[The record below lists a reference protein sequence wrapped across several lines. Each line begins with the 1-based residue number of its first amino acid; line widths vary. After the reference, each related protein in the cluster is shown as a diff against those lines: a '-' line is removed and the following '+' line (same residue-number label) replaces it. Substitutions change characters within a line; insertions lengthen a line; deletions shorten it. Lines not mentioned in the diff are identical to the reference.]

1 VVKAGENRASHYTRL
16 FPWTTDKGRRHVGEI
31 EIGLGKAGRR
41 GYGLDELTIVPS
53 RRTRDAELVDLSW
66 ELQGYRFELPVLAA
80 PCDSVVSPANAVGFD
95 DLGGLAVL
103 DLEGL
108 WTRYADPES
117 VLEEIAGLADDT
129 ASARLRQLYQQP
141 VDPDLVVERIREVRA
156 SGAVAAGSVTPQRIE
171 ALLPRLVEAELDML
185 VIRSTVLSA
194 EHVTKTS
201 EDGGQPLNLKTFI
214 RQLDV
219 PVLVGSCTSY
229 QAALHLMRTGA
240 AAVLVGVGTTVDATT
255 ADTFGVGVPLA
266 TAIAD
271 ARAARMRHL
280 DETGVYV
287 HLIADGGMHTGGD
300 VARAIAC
307 GADAVMLGA
316 PLAGATD
323 APGRGR
329 HWAPVAARADVPHST
344 CVRIP
349 QRGTQ
354 REVLVGPS
362 DSSDGR
368 LDLMGSLRAAMAL
381 SGYESLKEFQKA
393 ELIVSPPEGRGRS

>member
-1 VVKAGENRASHYTRL
+1 MA
-16 FPWTTDKGRRHVGEI
+16 EI
-31 EIGLGKAGRR
+31 EIGLGKTGRR

-66 ELQGYRFELPVLAA
+66 ELQGFRFDLPVLAA
-80 PCDSVVSPANAVGFD
+80 PCDSVVSPASASAID
-95 DLGGLAVL
+95 ELGGLAVL

-108 WTRYADPES
+108 WTRYADPEP
-117 VLEEIAGLADDT
+117 VLTEIAELPSET
-129 ASARLRQLYQQP
+129 AAARLQELYKQP
-141 VDPDLVVERIREVRA
+141 VDPDLVVQRVRSIRT
-156 SGAVAAGSVTPQRIE
+156 SGAVAAGAVTPHRIE
-171 ALLPRLVEAELDML
+171 ELLPRLVEAELDLL
-185 VIRSTVLSA
+185 VLRSTVLSA
-194 EHVTKTS
+194 EHVTRSS
-201 EDGGQPLNLKTFI
+201 EPLNLKTFI
-214 RQLDV
+214 RQLDI
-219 PVLVGSCTSY
+219 PVLAGSCTSY

-240 AAVLVGVGTTVDATT
+240 AGVLVGVGTAVGATT

-287 HLIADGGMHTGGD
+287 HIIADGGMHTGGD
-300 VARAIAC
+300 VARALAC

-316 PLAGATD
+316 PLAAATD
-323 APGRGR
+323 APGHGA
-329 HWAPVAARADVPHST
+329 HWAPVAARADVPHSA

-393 ELIVSPPEGRGRS
+393 ELIVSPPEGRGWS

>member
-1 VVKAGENRASHYTRL
+1 
-16 FPWTTDKGRRHVGEI
+16 VGEI
-31 EIGLGKAGRR
+31 EIGLGKTGRR

-66 ELQGYRFELPVLAA
+66 ELQGFRFELPVLAA
-80 PCDSVVSPANAVGFD
+80 PCDSVVSPTSAATID
-95 DLGGLAVL
+95 ELGGVAVL

-108 WTRYADPES
+108 WTRYADPET
-117 VLEEIAGLADDT
+117 VLAEIAELSDET
-129 ASARLRQLYQQP
+129 ASARLQELYKQP
-141 VDPDLVVERIREVRA
+141 VDPDLVVERIRAVRA

-171 ALLPRLVEAELDML
+171 ALLPRLVEAELDLL

-201 EDGGQPLNLKTFI
+201 ADAGEPLNLKTFI

-240 AAVLVGVGTTVDATT
+240 AGILVGVGTAIDATT

-287 HLIADGGMHTGGD
+287 HVIADGGMHTGGD
-300 VARAIAC
+300 LARALAC
-307 GADAVMLGA
+307 GADAVMLGS

-329 HWAPVAARADVPHST
+329 HWAPVAARAEVPHSA
-344 CVRIP
+344 CVRVP

-362 DSSDGR
+362 DSSDGH
-368 LDLMGSLRAAMAL
+368 LDLMGALRSAMAL

-393 ELIVSPPEGRGRS
+393 ELMVSPPPRGSQS

>member
-1 VVKAGENRASHYTRL
+1 M
-16 FPWTTDKGRRHVGEI
+16 GEI
-31 EIGLGKAGRR
+31 EIGLGKTGRR

-80 PCDSVVSPANAVGFD
+80 PCDSVVSPTSAVAFD
-95 DLGGLAVL
+95 DLGALAVL

-108 WTRYADPES
+108 WTRYADPEP
-117 VLEEIAGLADDT
+117 VLEEIAELPDDT
-129 ASARLRQLYQQP
+129 ASARLRELYQQP
-141 VDPDLVVERIREVRA
+141 VDPDLVIERIRAVRA

-171 ALLPRLVEAELDML
+171 GLLPRLVEAELDLL

-201 EDGGQPLNLKTFI
+201 ADGGEPLNLKTFI

-240 AAVLVGVGTTVDATT
+240 AGVLVGVGTAIDATT

-287 HLIADGGMHTGGD
+287 HVIADGGMHTGGD
-300 VARAIAC
+300 LARALAC
-307 GADAVMLGA
+307 GADAVMLGS

-329 HWAPVAARADVPHST
+329 HWAPVAARADVPHSA
-344 CVRIP
+344 CVRVP

-362 DSSDGR
+362 DSSDGH
-368 LDLMGSLRAAMAL
+368 LDLVGSLRSAMAL

-393 ELIVSPPEGRGRS
+393 ELMVSPGEGRSRS

>member
-1 VVKAGENRASHYTRL
+1 M
-16 FPWTTDKGRRHVGEI
+16 GEI
-31 EIGLGKAGRR
+31 EIGLGKAARR

-66 ELQGYRFELPVLAA
+66 ELQGFRFELPVLAA
-80 PCDSVVSPANAVGFD
+80 PCDSVVSPGNAATIDGMGAV
-95 DLGGLAVL
+95 AVL

-108 WTRYADPES
+108 WTRYDDPS
-117 VLEEIAGLADDT
+117 PVLAEIAELDDDV
-129 ASARLRQLYQQP
+129 ASARLQELYKQP
-141 VDPDLVVERIREVRA
+141 VDEDLIVQRVRSIRE
-156 SGAVAAGSVTPQRIE
+156 SGAVAAGAVTPHKIE
-171 ALLPRLVEAELDML
+171 QLLPKVLESELDLL

-194 EHVTKTS
+194 EHVTRNET
-201 EDGGQPLNLKTFI
+201 PLNLKTFI
-214 RQLDV
+214 RQLDI

-240 AAVLVGVGTTVDATT
+240 AGILVGVGTSTGATT
-255 ADTFGVGVPLA
+255 VDTFGVGVPLA

-287 HLIADGGMHTGGD
+287 HLIADGGMDTGGD
-300 VARAIAC
+300 VARALAC
-307 GADAVMLGA
+307 GADAVMLGS

-323 APGRGR
+323 APGHGA
-329 HWAPVAARADVPHST
+329 HWAPVGARADVPHSAL
-344 CVRIP
+344 IHLA

-368 LDLMGSLRAAMAL
+368 LDLMGALRSAMAS
-381 SGYESLKEFQKA
+381 SGYETLKDFQKA
-393 ELIVSPPEGRGRS
+393 ELMVVPRTDR

>member
-1 VVKAGENRASHYTRL
+1 MA
-16 FPWTTDKGRRHVGEI
+16 EI
-31 EIGLGKAGRR
+31 EIGLGKTGRR
-41 GYGLDELTIVPS
+41 GYRLDELTIVPS

-66 ELQGYRFELPVLAA
+66 ELQGFRFELPVLAA
-80 PCDSVVSPANAVGFD
+80 PCDSVVSPASAATIDGI
-95 DLGGLAVL
+95 GGLAVL

-108 WTRYADPES
+108 WTRYEDPEP
-117 VLEEIAGLADDT
+117 VLAEIAELSEET
-129 ASARLRQLYQQP
+129 AAARLQELYKEP
-141 VDPDLVVERIREVRA
+141 VDPDLVARRIREVRA
-156 SGAVAAGSVTPQRIE
+156 SGAVAAGAVTPQRIE
-171 ALLPRLVEAELDML
+171 ELLPTLTQAELDLL

-194 EHVTKTS
+194 EHVTKVG
-201 EDGGQPLNLKTFI
+201 DGEPEPLNLKTFI

-240 AAVLVGVGTTVDATT
+240 AGVLVGVGTGTGATT
-255 ADTFGVGVPLA
+255 QQTFGVGVPLA

-280 DETGVYV
+280 DETGVYCQI
-287 HLIADGGMHTGGD
+287 IADGGMHNGGD
-300 VARAIAC
+300 VATALAC

-329 HWAPVAARADVPHST
+329 HWAPVAARADVPHSA
-344 CVRIP
+344 CVTVP

-362 DSSDGR
+362 EVSDGT
-368 LDLMGSLRAAMAL
+368 LDLMGALRAAMAL
-381 SGYESLKEFQKA
+381 SGFEGLKEFQKA
-393 ELIVSPPEGRGRS
+393 ELMLVPTAGGQA

>member
-1 VVKAGENRASHYTRL
+1 M
-16 FPWTTDKGRRHVGEI
+16 GEI

-80 PCDSVVSPANAVGFD
+80 PCDSVVSPTNAASFD
-95 DLGGLAVL
+95 ELGGLAVL

-108 WTRYADPES
+108 WSRYADPAAAFD
-117 VLEEIAGLADDT
+117 EIADLPDET
-129 ASARLRQLYQQP
+129 ASARLRELYQQP
-141 VDPDLVVERIREVRA
+141 VDHDLVVERIRAVRA

-201 EDGGQPLNLKTFI
+201 ADGGEPLNLKTFI

-240 AAVLVGVGTTVDATT
+240 AAVLVGVGTAVDATT

-316 PLAGATD
+316 PLAAASD

-329 HWAPVAARADVPHST
+329 HWAPVAARAEVPHST
-344 CVRIP
+344 CVRVE
-349 QRGTQ
+349 QHGTQ

-368 LDLMGSLRAAMAL
+368 LDLMGSLRSAMAL

-393 ELIVSPPEGRGRS
+393 ELIVSPGDRRGQS

>member
-1 VVKAGENRASHYTRL
+1 MA
-16 FPWTTDKGRRHVGEI
+16 EI
-31 EIGLGKAGRR
+31 EIGLGKTARR

-53 RRTRDAELVDLSW
+53 RRTRDPELVDLAW
-66 ELQGYRFELPVLAA
+66 ELQGFRFDLPVLAA
-80 PCDSVVSPANAVGFD
+80 PCDSVVSPHNAASFD
-95 DLGGLAVL
+95 EMGGVAVL

-108 WTRYADPES
+108 WTRYEDPEP
-117 VLEEIAGLADDT
+117 LLAEIADLSDET
-129 ASARLRQLYQQP
+129 AAARLQEIYKQP
-141 VDPDLVVERIREVRA
+141 VDPDLIVRRVSAIRA
-156 SGAVAAGSVTPQRIE
+156 NGAVAAGAVTPQRIE
-171 ALLPRLVEAELDML
+171 ELLPKVLESELDL
-185 VIRSTVLSA
+185 LAIRSTVLSA
-194 EHVTKTS
+194 EHVTRTS
-201 EDGGQPLNLKTFI
+201 QPLNLKTFI
-214 RQLDV
+214 RQLDI

-240 AAVLVGVGTTVDATT
+240 AGVLVGVGTAVGATT
-255 ADTFGVGVPLA
+255 AETFGVGVPLA

-287 HLIADGGMHTGGD
+287 HLVADGGMDTGGD
-300 VARAIAC
+300 VAKALAC
-307 GADAVMLGA
+307 GADAVMLGS

-344 CVRIP
+344 LARVR
-349 QRGTQ
+349 QRATQ

-368 LDLMGSLRAAMAL
+368 LDLMGALRAAMAS

-393 ELIVSPPEGRGRS
+393 ELMVVPDPATGAGR

>member
-1 VVKAGENRASHYTRL
+1 MA
-16 FPWTTDKGRRHVGEI
+16 EI
-31 EIGLGKAGRR
+31 EIGLGKTGRR

-66 ELQGYRFELPVLAA
+66 ELQGFRFDLPVLAA
-80 PCDSVVSPANAVGFD
+80 PCDSVVSPTSAAAID
-95 DLGGLAVL
+95 ELGGLAVL

-108 WTRYADPES
+108 WTRYVDPEP
-117 VLEEIAGLADDT
+117 VLAEIAELPEET
-129 ASARLRQLYQQP
+129 ASARLQELYKQP
-141 VDPDLVVERIREVRA
+141 VDPDLVVQRVRSIRS
-156 SGAVAAGSVTPQRIE
+156 SGAVAAGAVTPHRIE
-171 ALLPRLVEAELDML
+171 ELLPRLVEAELDLL
-185 VIRSTVLSA
+185 VLRATVLSA
-194 EHVTKTS
+194 EHVTRSS
-201 EDGGQPLNLKTFI
+201 EPLNLKTFI
-214 RQLDV
+214 RQLDI
-219 PVLVGSCTSY
+219 PVLAGSCTSY

-240 AAVLVGVGTTVDATT
+240 AGVLVGVGTAVGATT

-287 HLIADGGMHTGGD
+287 HIVADGGMHTGGD
-300 VARAIAC
+300 VARALAC

-323 APGRGR
+323 APGHGA
-329 HWAPVAARADVPHST
+329 HWAPVAARADVPHSA

-362 DSSDGR
+362 DSADGR

-393 ELIVSPPEGRGRS
+393 ELIVSPPEGRGWA

>member
-1 VVKAGENRASHYTRL
+1 
-16 FPWTTDKGRRHVGEI
+16 VGEI
-31 EIGLGKAGRR
+31 EIGLGKSGRR
-41 GYGLDELTIVPS
+41 GYRLDELTIVPS

-80 PCDSVVSPANAVGFD
+80 PCDSVVSPANAAAFDEVGA
-95 DLGGLAVL
+95 LAVL

-108 WTRYADPES
+108 WTRYADPEP
-117 VLEEIAGLADDT
+117 VLDEIASLPDET
-129 ASARLRQLYQQP
+129 ASARLRALYEQP
-141 VDPDLVVERIREVRA
+141 VDPDLVVERIRAVRS
-156 SGAVAAGSVTPQRIE
+156 SGAVAAGAVTPQRIE
-171 ALLPRLVEAELDML
+171 GLLPRLVQAELDLL
-185 VIRSTVLSA
+185 VIRTTVLSA

-201 EDGGQPLNLKTFI
+201 DDRSEPLNLKTFI

-240 AAVLVGVGTTVDATT
+240 AGVLVGVGTSVDATT

-266 TAIAD
+266 TALAD

-287 HLIADGGMHTGGD
+287 HLVADEGMHTGGD

-329 HWAPVAARADVPHST
+329 HWAPVAARADVPHSA
-344 CVRIP
+344 CVRVP
-349 QRGTQ
+349 QHGSQ

-362 DSSDGR
+362 DASDGR
-368 LDLMGSLRAAMAL
+368 LDLMGSLREAMAL

-393 ELIVSPPEGRGRS
+393 ELMVSPRSEQ

>member
-1 VVKAGENRASHYTRL
+1 M
-16 FPWTTDKGRRHVGEI
+16 GEI
-31 EIGLGKAGRR
+31 EIGLGKNGRR

-80 PCDSVVSPANAVGFD
+80 PCDSVVSPGNAADFD

-108 WTRYADPES
+108 WTRYEDPEP
-117 VLEEIAGLADDT
+117 VLAEIAELDDAV
-129 ASARLRQLYQQP
+129 ASARLRELYQQP
-141 VDPDLVVERIREVRA
+141 VDPDLVVQRIRSMRA
-156 SGAVAAGSVTPQRIE
+156 AGAVAAGSVTPQRIE
-171 ALLPRLVEAELDML
+171 GLLPRLVEAELDLL

-194 EHVTKTS
+194 EHVTKVGDDGS
-201 EDGGQPLNLKTFI
+201 EPLNLKTFI
-214 RQLDV
+214 RRLDV

-240 AAVLVGVGTTVDATT
+240 AGVLVGVGTSVDATT

-287 HLIADGGMHTGGD
+287 HLIADEGMHTGGD

-329 HWAPVAARADVPHST
+329 HWAPVAARADVPHSA
-344 CVRIP
+344 CVRVP

-368 LDLMGSLRAAMAL
+368 LDLMGALRSAMAL
-381 SGYESLKEFQKA
+381 SGYEALKEFQKA
-393 ELIVSPPEGRGRS
+393 ELMVSPRSEA

>member
-1 VVKAGENRASHYTRL
+1 
-16 FPWTTDKGRRHVGEI
+16 VGEI
-31 EIGLGKAGRR
+31 EIGLGKSGRR
-41 GYGLDELTIVPS
+41 GYALDELTIVPS
-53 RRTRDAELVDLSW
+53 RRTRDADLVDLSW

-80 PCDSVVSPANAVGFD
+80 PCDSVVSPGNAAAFD
-95 DLGGLAVL
+95 QLGGLAVL

-108 WTRYADPES
+108 WTRYSDPEP
-117 VLEEIAGLADDT
+117 VLEEIASLPDET
-129 ASARLRQLYQQP
+129 APARLRELYKQP
-141 VDPDLVVERIREVRA
+141 VDPDLVVERIRAMRA
-156 SGAVAAGSVTPQRIE
+156 AGAVAAGAVTPQRIE
-171 ALLPRLVEAELDML
+171 ALLPRLVEAELDVL

-194 EHVTKTS
+194 EHVTEIS
-201 EDGGQPLNLKTFI
+201 DERGEPLNLKTFI

-240 AAVLVGVGTTVDATT
+240 AGVLVGVGTSIEATT

-266 TAIAD
+266 TALAD

-287 HLIADGGMHTGGD
+287 HLIADEGMHTGGD

-329 HWAPVAARADVPHST
+329 HWAPVAARANVPHSA
-344 CVRIP
+344 CVRVA
-349 QRGTQ
+349 QRGNQ

-362 DSSDGR
+362 DASDGR
-368 LDLMGSLRAAMAL
+368 LDLMGSLRSAMAL
-381 SGYESLKEFQKA
+381 SGYETLKEFQKA
-393 ELIVSPPEGRGRS
+393 ELMVSPRGEA

>member
-1 VVKAGENRASHYTRL
+1 
-16 FPWTTDKGRRHVGEI
+16 
-31 EIGLGKAGRR
+31 
-41 GYGLDELTIVPS
+41 
-53 RRTRDAELVDLSW
+53 
-66 ELQGYRFELPVLAA
+66 
-80 PCDSVVSPANAVGFD
+80 
-95 DLGGLAVL
+95 
-103 DLEGL
+103 
-108 WTRYADPES
+108 
-117 VLEEIAGLADDT
+117 
-129 ASARLRQLYQQP
+129 RLRELYQQP
-141 VDPDLVVERIREVRA
+141 VDPDLVVERIRAVRA

-185 VIRSTVLSA
+185 AIRSTVLSA

-201 EDGGQPLNLKTFI
+201 ADGGEPLNLKTFI

-316 PLAGATD
+316 PLARATD
-323 APGRGR
+323 APGRG
-329 HWAPVAARADVPHST
+329 
-344 CVRIP
+344 
-349 QRGTQ
+349 
-354 REVLVGPS
+354 
-362 DSSDGR
+362 
-368 LDLMGSLRAAMAL
+368 
-381 SGYESLKEFQKA
+381 
-393 ELIVSPPEGRGRS
+393 PPCDRT

>member
-1 VVKAGENRASHYTRL
+1 
-16 FPWTTDKGRRHVGEI
+16 VGEI
-31 EIGLGKAGRR
+31 EIGLGKSGRR
-41 GYGLDELTIVPS
+41 GYGLDELTVVPS

-80 PCDSVVSPANAVGFD
+80 PCDSVVSPGNAAAFD
-95 DLGGLAVL
+95 ELGGLAVL

-108 WTRYADPES
+108 WTRYEDPEP
-117 VLEEIAGLADDT
+117 VLAEIAGLDDEV
-129 ASARLRQLYQQP
+129 ASPRLRELYQQP
-141 VDPDLVVERIREVRA
+141 VDPDLVVARIRAMRA
-156 SGAVAAGSVTPQRIE
+156 AGAVAAGSVTPQRIE
-171 ALLPRLVEAELDML
+171 RLLPRLVEAELDLL

-201 EDGGQPLNLKTFI
+201 EDGGPPLNLKTFI
-214 RQLDV
+214 RRLDV

-240 AAVLVGVGTTVDATT
+240 AGVLVGVGTSVDATT

-287 HLIADGGMHTGGD
+287 HVIADGGMHTGGD
-300 VARAIAC
+300 LARAIAC
-307 GADAVMLGA
+307 GADAVMLDA

-329 HWAPVAARADVPHST
+329 HWAPVAARADVPHSA
-344 CVRIP
+344 CVQIP
-349 QRGTQ
+349 VRGTQ

-368 LDLMGSLRAAMAL
+368 LDLMGSLRSAMAL

-393 ELIVSPPEGRGRS
+393 ELMVSPRAEA

>member
-1 VVKAGENRASHYTRL
+1 MA
-16 FPWTTDKGRRHVGEI
+16 EI
-31 EIGLGKAGRR
+31 EIGLGKTARR

-53 RRTRDAELVDLSW
+53 RRTRDAELVDLAW
-66 ELQGYRFELPVLAA
+66 ELQGFRFELPVLAA
-80 PCDSVVSPANAVGFD
+80 PCDSVVSPDNAAAFD
-95 DLGGLAVL
+95 DMGGVAVL

-108 WTRYADPES
+108 WTRYEDPAP
-117 VLEEIAGLADDT
+117 VLAEISELDDDV
-129 ASARLRQLYQQP
+129 ASARLQELYKQP
-141 VDPDLVVERIREVRA
+141 VDPDLIVARVHTMRE
-156 SGAVAAGSVTPQRIE
+156 SGAVAAGAVTPHRIE
-171 ALLPRLVEAELDML
+171 ELLPKVLESELDLL
-185 VIRSTVLSA
+185 VIRSTVVSA
-194 EHVTKTS
+194 EHVTKVGRTDGDTS
-201 EDGGQPLNLKTFI
+201 AAEPLNLKTFI
-214 RQLDV
+214 RQLDI

-240 AAVLVGVGTTVDATT
+240 AGVLVGVGTSVGATT
-255 ADTFGVGVPLA
+255 SDTFGVGVPLA

-287 HLIADGGMHTGGD
+287 HLIADGGMDTGGD
-300 VARAIAC
+300 VARALAC

-323 APGRGR
+323 APGHGC
-329 HWAPVAARADVPHST
+329 HWAPVAARADVPHSARI
-344 CVRIP
+344 RIP

-362 DSSDGR
+362 NSADGR
-368 LDLMGSLRAAMAL
+368 LDLMGALRSAMAQ

-393 ELIVSPPEGRGRS
+393 ELMVIQRDGR

>member
-1 VVKAGENRASHYTRL
+1 
-16 FPWTTDKGRRHVGEI
+16 VGEI
-31 EIGLGKAGRR
+31 EIGLGKTGRR

-80 PCDSVVSPANAVGFD
+80 PCDSVVSPTTAAGFD

-108 WTRYADPES
+108 WTRYADPEA
-117 VLEEIAGLADDT
+117 VFREIAELPDDT
-129 ASARLRQLYQQP
+129 ASARLRELYQQP
-141 VDPDLVVERIREVRA
+141 VDPDLVVERIRSVRA

-171 ALLPRLVEAELDML
+171 ALLPRLLEAELDML
-185 VIRSTVLSA
+185 AIRSTVLSA

-201 EDGGQPLNLKTFI
+201 ADGGEPLNLKTFI
-214 RQLDV
+214 RQVDV

-240 AAVLVGVGTTVDATT
+240 AAVLVGVGTAVDATT
-255 ADTFGVGVPLA
+255 ANTFGVGVPLA

-287 HLIADGGMHTGGD
+287 HLIADGGMHNGGD

-329 HWAPVAARADVPHST
+329 HWAPVAARADVPHSA

-368 LDLMGSLRAAMAL
+368 LDLMGSLRSAMAL

-393 ELIVSPPEGRGRS
+393 ELIVSPIEGGDRS